1 MQDECP
7 KFKICTQVQYPFDTF
22 CGEVWQIVVTL
33 YIREG
38 QGDIKI
44 ITKYLIFVC
53 QSQKGNKTATM
64 EI

>member
-38 QGDIKI
+38 QG
-44 ITKYLIFVC
+44 
-53 QSQKGNKTATM
+53 GH
-64 EI
+64 